1 LSAVSKPVKNPMS
14 FTPHPVPRSLA
25 HPVKQRKPREG
36 KG

>member
-1 LSAVSKPVKNPMS
+1 MSVTSHPVKKS
-14 FTPHPVPRSLA
+14 RSLA